1 VSGLPDLRDFV
12 RAEPAPRDATVLVR
26 GGPDTPEKLTVHAE
40 RVRRRFVLD
49 GEPVLGISV
58 FAALDDIGQASL
70 DGILSGK
77 LATYRLVH
85 LVALRVLVAAGF
97 TILPT
102 FHRPHMTVVL
112 RSLDWIE
119 LLVVALGPTQSN
131 PHYGEMVRRRRG

>member
-1 VSGLPDLRDFV
+1 V
-12 RAEPAPRDATVLVR
+12 RAEPAPRDTTVLVR
-26 GGPDTPEKLTVHAE
+26 GGPDSSEKLTVHAE
-40 RVRRRFVLD
+40 RFRRRFMLD

-70 DGILSGK
+70 DGILSNK

-85 LVALRVLVAAGF
+85 LVALRALVTAGF
-97 TILPT
+97 TVLPT

-112 RSLDWIE
+112 SSLDWIE
-119 LLVVALGPTQSN
+119 SLLVALGPTQNN